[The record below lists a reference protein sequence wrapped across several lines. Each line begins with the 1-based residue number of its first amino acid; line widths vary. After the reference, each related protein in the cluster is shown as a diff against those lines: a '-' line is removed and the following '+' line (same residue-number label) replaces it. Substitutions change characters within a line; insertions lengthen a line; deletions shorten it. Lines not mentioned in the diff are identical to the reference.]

1 MTYNSSQQFEA
12 YVPVYDSIPE
22 KWEDAQAFLTEQLK
36 EYGNA
41 INIREIGWLLD
52 EELLTGK
59 QFIPGADVSG
69 TSQQFRAVF
78 RKVID
83 CSPLIAGVNL
93 FPHGITVNS
102 SFSLIQLYAGATN
115 TGANTGVP
123 LPNAVDTITYDATN
137 IIITVAAP
145 YQRCFA
151 TIEYIQEV

>member
-1 MTYNSSQQFEA
+1 MSYNSSQQFES
-12 YVPVYDSIPE
+12 YVPVYDAIPQDWNE
-22 KWEDAQAFLTEQLK
+22 AQQFLTQQLK

-41 INIREIGWLLD
+41 INIREIGWFLD
-52 EELLTGK
+52 EELISGK
-59 QFIPGADVSG
+59 QFIPPANVSG
-69 TSQQFRAVF
+69 TSQQYRTVF

-83 CSPLIAGVNL
+83 CSPLVAGVNN

-102 SFSLIQLYAGATN
+102 RFSLIQLYAGATN
-115 TGANTGVP
+115 TGALTGVP
-123 LPNAVDTITYDATN
+123 LPNAVDTITYNANN

>member
-59 QFIPGADVSG
+59 QFIPGADISG

-83 CSPLIAGVNL
+83 CSPLIAGVNN
-93 FPHGITVNS
+93 FAHGLNITDR
-102 SFSLIQLYAGATN
+102 FQLMKLYGAASDTVAL
-115 TGANTGVP
+115 TGIP
-123 LPNAVDTITYDATN
+123 LPNNTDSITYDATD
-137 IIITVAAP
+137 IIITTGAA
-145 YQRCFA
+145 YDKA
-151 TIEYIQEV
+151 IAVIEYIDEV